1 MSINRACAVC
11 AAPLESTTIPLR
23 LVWEGEGHDT
33 TVEALICPND
43 DRHPGVV
50 LEPRPRRLATGAI
63 RRLAFWGEQD
73 RTTRA
78 KGLVRPPLRQLNVL

>member
-1 MSINRACAVC
+1 MSATSTPPTCSVC
-11 AAPLESTTIPLR
+11 ASPLTPLQIPLR
-23 LVWEGEGHDT
+23 IVWEGEGHDT
-33 TVEALICPND
+33 TVPALICPAD

-50 LEPRPRRLATGAI
+50 LEPNPRQLATGAI

-78 KGLVRPPLRQLNVL
+78 RGMIRV